1 MKKTIA
7 IILVLLIEVAKVLKI
22 TKARE
27 RVKINLTAVMA
38 GNDLCVV
45 ITGGEL
51 PHIGAVA
58 LSLPRKSLS
67 DPERLSSSTSVLTVL
82 GHKEDTVA
90 KKTAE
95 TLVTKLNKTV
105 VVSCG
110 IHLEEITSSEI
121 NIVIEL
127 LEEIIEEL
135 IQTLTHDYCCNNL
148 T

>member
-51 PHIGAVA
+51 PHIE
-58 LSLPRKSLS
+58 LRRYLL
-67 DPERLSSSTSVLTVL
+67 D
-82 GHKEDTVA
+82 
-90 KKTAE
+90 
-95 TLVTKLNKTV
+95 
-105 VVSCG
+105 
-110 IHLEEITSSEI
+110 
-121 NIVIEL
+121 IVRS
-127 LEEIIEEL
+127 
-135 IQTLTHDYCCNNL
+135 
-148 T
+148 